1 MRAGALPPLLLGI
14 RAEDTVF
21 LGQQWLPGDVAT
33 WEPLPEVL
41 VDAASVCATSR
52 TTATSISGDDLVEAE
67 DALFAADYWVQTS
80 LDGVPILAIKITVGD
95 GAFPLYLA
103 KSATGESV
111 GWMLELGLINDY
123 SPTAGLPAP

>member
-1 MRAGALPPLLLGI
+1 
-14 RAEDTVF
+14 
-21 LGQQWLPGDVAT
+21 
-33 WEPLPEVL
+33 PLPEVL